1 MERELQGDDPTVCI
15 VRDFVD
21 AVTDGRPPIASG
33 EQGLHILEA
42 TLAVYL
48 SSATGE
54 TVGLP
59 LPPDHPV
66 AREGVVGLAQMTLP
80 PWSPVSRRGM
90 YGIRASEET

>member
-1 MERELQGDDPTVCI
+1 MAEAGIGSSPSFRGTIRSC
-15 VRDFVD
+15 
-21 AVTDGRPPIASG
+21 ASG

-48 SSATGE
+48 SAATGE

-66 AREGVVGLAQMTLP
+66 AREGVVGLTHMILP

-90 YGIRASEET
+90 FGIRASEET